1 MVRKLAEIE
10 MSHHQNHEHILHGAA
25 PLWDTED
32 LNTVSLAAATRG
44 FSFVSVLSY
53 QPQT

>member
-10 MSHHQNHEHILHGAA
+10 MCHHQNHEHILHGAA
-25 PLWDTED
+25 HLWDPED

-44 FSFVSVLSY
+44 FSFASALSY
-53 QPQT
+53 QPQM